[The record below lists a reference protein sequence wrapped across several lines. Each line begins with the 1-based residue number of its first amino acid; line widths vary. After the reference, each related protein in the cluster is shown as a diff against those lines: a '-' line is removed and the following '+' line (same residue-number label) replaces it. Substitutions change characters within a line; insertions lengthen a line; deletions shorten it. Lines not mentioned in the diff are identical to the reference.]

1 MIQDTRITKYCE
13 GHKNGEYVVYW
24 MQQSQRTN
32 YNYALEFAIERAN
45 LIRKPLLVVF
55 GLTAAYPEANERHY
69 KFMLEGLVDV
79 NRNLAKRNI
88 GFEVLKGYPDE
99 AIKSVIPDASELIID
114 KGYMKIQKV
123 WRNNIK
129 EWIKDKYPMNVF
141 EVEGD
146 VVVPIHIASEVL
158 EYAARTIR
166 PKITKKLDEY
176 LLTLSKRDIDIK
188 WNTKIEAE
196 KYDLNN
202 IEKLLQNLPLDRSVK
217 GSNYYIGGEEKAHE
231 VLNVFLNEKLKHYDV
246 RNHPEYDYCSDMSP
260 YLHFGQISVVEIAIR
275 AKRIAIDKAI
285 SSESIESF
293 LEEIIVRRELAM
305 NYVYYNEDYDKFE
318 GMTDNWAYETMK
330 IHESD
335 EREFVY
341 SFEDLEEFKTH
352 DKYWNAAMKE
362 MVITG
367 KMHTYMRMYW
377 CKKII
382 EWTKDYKTAYDYA
395 IGLNNK
401 YFIDGR
407 DANSY
412 TGVAWCFGKHDHGW
426 KEREIFGKLRY
437 MNANGLKR
445 KFDIEKYVNKID
457 RLGEF

>member
-1 MIQDTRITKYCE
+1 MIQDTRITKHCE
-13 GHKNGEYVVYW
+13 GDRNGKYVVYW

-55 GLTAAYPEANERHY
+55 GLTADYPEANERHY

-88 GFEVLKGYPDE
+88 GFEVLKGCPDE
-99 AIKSVIPDASELIID
+99 AIKSVIPDASELIMD

-129 EWIKDKYPMNVF
+129 EWIKDKYPMDVF

-146 VVVPIHIASEVL
+146 VVVPIHIASGNL

>member
-1 MIQDTRITKYCE
+1 MIQDTRIIKHCVANKE
-13 GHKNGEYVVYW
+13 GKYVVYW
-24 MQQSQRTN
+24 MQQSQRTK

-45 LIRKPLLVVF
+45 LLKKPLLVVF
-55 GLTAAYPEANERHY
+55 GLTADYPEANERHY
-69 KFMLEGLVDV
+69 KFMLEGLADIKK
-79 NRNLAKRNI
+79 NLDRRNI
-88 GFEVLKGYPDE
+88 GFELLDGVPDE
-99 AIKSVIPDASELIID
+99 SIKSVMPDAKELIMD
-114 KGYMKIQKV
+114 KGYMKIQKI
-123 WRNNIK
+123 WRKNIK
-129 EWIKDKYPMNVF
+129 DWINENYSMNVF

-146 VVVPIHIASEVL
+146 VVVPIYIASEKL

-166 PKITKKLDEY
+166 PKINRHLDEY
-176 LLTLSKRDIDIK
+176 LHPLSNRIIDTK
-188 WNTKIEAE
+188 WDMKIDAQTH
-196 KYDLNN
+196 DLND
-202 IEKLLQNLPLDRSVK
+202 IENLLQSLPLDRKVK
-217 GSNYYIGGEEKAHE
+217 GSDYYKGGEEQAHK
-231 VLNVFLNEKLKHYDV
+231 VLDKFLDEKLKYYDM

-260 YLHFGQISVVEIAIR
+260 YLHFGHISVVEIAIK
-275 AKRIAIDKAI
+275 AKKTARDKVI
-285 SSESIESF
+285 PEESLASF

-305 NYVYYNEDYDKFE
+305 NYVYYNEDYYKFE
-318 GMTDNWAYETMK
+318 AMTDNWAYETMK

-335 EREFVY
+335 EREYIY

-395 IGLNNK
+395 IRLNNK

-426 KEREIFGKLRY
+426 KERDIFGKLRY

-445 KFDIEKYVNKID
+445 KFDIEKYVEKVNRIGD
-457 RLGEF
+457 L